1 MMAVL
6 SLLLGAPLAFSL
18 SLPARRSLPFHAWRH
33 SPQMTFLS
41 PRHEESEGETQDER
55 PLTWADAAERLA
67 QLREMQELDES
78 ECVVEGAPST
88 TGGIVLLRHG
98 ESEWNAAN
106 RFTGWYD
113 VPLTPRGELE
123 ALDAAATLRA
133 SGVYIDVVFTST
145 LKRTIKTAWLVLE
158 ALDRFTAPI
167 HHRWQLNER
176 MYGAL
181 TGLNKAETRAFLGE
195 GPFEQLRRSPPPLER
210 GSCYDPAVSSTTRS
224 AIGVANGKSSKE
236 EQEDPEM
243 DFFSGRGASTGA
255 ADGTNGGAVSGAR
268 SRTPQVPTAESFEDT
283 RDRVLP
289 CWEDEILPMAQEGK
303 TVLVVSSKN
312 TLRSLIHGITGMPM
326 ENAVDLDVPN
336 GVPIVFYPET
346 RSLTL
351 LGTDEPLGSV
361 PPEIA
366 DDERAIA
373 AAAAAA
379 AAAVP
384 VVDAEA
390 EGGTGPLP
398 RGDR

>member
-1 MMAVL
+1 
-6 SLLLGAPLAFSL
+6 
-18 SLPARRSLPFHAWRH
+18 
-33 SPQMTFLS
+33 MTFLS

-106 RFTGWYD
+106 RCAQPSPGAGRDSPRTALSMRPILGSDRATAAASVSPLTPAPPPPIPSSFTGWYD

-312 TLRSLIHGITGMPM
+312 TLRSLIHGESQRQAGHWC
-326 ENAVDLDVPN
+326 
-336 GVPIVFYPET
+336 
-346 RSLTL
+346 
-351 LGTDEPLGSV
+351 
-361 PPEIA
+361 
-366 DDERAIA
+366 A
-373 AAAAAA
+373 AASNC
-379 AAAVP
+379 
-384 VVDAEA
+384 
-390 EGGTGPLP
+390 GLP
-398 RGDR
+398 